1 MEVPNALF
9 PDGSPWPWPPCSLR
23 HPASPTRRKTRTGPL
38 SQARLRQLR
47 APQRQHRRLI
57 RLRLRA
63 VQPQLLRPLTPA
75 EVHRRTSLA
84 DRLAGT
90 SLADPLMRPTLAV
103 PLAPTTLAAR
113 LLRPSLADRL
123 A

>member
-9 PDGSPWPWPPCSLR
+9 SDGSPWPWPPCSLR
-23 HPASPTRRKTRTGPL
+23 HPASPTRRKTRTGPR

-47 APQRQHRRLI
+47 APQRQRLI

-84 DRLAGT
+84 DRLACT
-90 SLADPLMRPTLAV
+90 
-103 PLAPTTLAAR
+103 
-113 LLRPSLADRL
+113 SLADRL
-123 A
+123 MRTSLAEPRP